1 MSSTISNWAVIPA
14 AGSGS
19 RMATDVP
26 KQYLQINGK
35 TILEHTIERLLG
47 HPKIDGIVVAIAAD
61 DERWDSLQIK
71 SNKPIIKTLGGKER
85 CHSVKNA
92 LYELTR
98 HGKDRDW
105 VLVHDAARPCLRHAD
120 LDKLF
125 AQLSDH
131 MVGGLL
137 AYPVKDT
144 MKRSDEKQRVI
155 ETVDRNRLWHALTP
169 QMFRLHL
176 LRDALNNA
184 ISDGFL
190 VTDEAS
196 AVEHAGYQPKLVEG
210 RADNIKI
217 TTPEDLALA
226 EFYLSRLGNQKSG
239 NQ

>member
-1 MSSTISNWAVIPA
+1 MSSTNSNWAVVPA

-19 RMATDVP
+19 RMAADVP

-35 TILEHTIERLLG
+35 TILEYTIERLIT
-47 HPKIDGIVVAIAAD
+47 HPRIDGVVVAIAAD
-61 DERWDSLQIK
+61 DERWDELQFQT
-71 SNKPIIKTLGGKER
+71 NKPVIKTLGGEER

-92 LYELTR
+92 LYEVSR
-98 HGKDRDW
+98 HGSEQDW
-105 VLVHDAARPCLRHAD
+105 VLVHDAARPCLRHED
-120 LDKLF
+120 LNKLF
-125 AQLSDH
+125 EQLSDH

-144 MKRSDEKQRVI
+144 MKRSDEKQRIV
-155 ETVDRNRLWHALTP
+155 ETVDRNQLWHALTP

-176 LRDALNNA
+176 LRDALNKA
-184 ISDGFL
+184 IDDGFL

-217 TTPEDLALA
+217 TTPEDLSLA
-226 EFYLSRLGNQKSG
+226 EFYLSRMESQ
-239 NQ
+239 

>member
-1 MSSTISNWAVIPA
+1 MSSTVSNWAIVPA

-19 RMATDVP
+19 RMAADVP
-26 KQYLQINGK
+26 KQYLQIHGK
-35 TILEHTIERLLG
+35 TILEHTIERLAS
-47 HPKIDGIVVAIAAD
+47 HPKIDGIVVAVAAED
-61 DERWDSLQIK
+61 NRFDSLRFQTDK
-71 SNKPIIKTLGGKER
+71 SIIKTLGGKER

-92 LYELTR
+92 LDELTR
-98 HGKDRDW
+98 HGNDQDW
-105 VLVHDAARPCLRHAD
+105 VLVHDAARPCLRHED
-120 LDKLF
+120 LDRLF
-125 AQLSDH
+125 NQLSGH

-144 MKRSDEKQRVI
+144 MKRSDEQQRVI

-176 LRDALNNA
+176 LRDALNKA
-184 ISDGFL
+184 INDGFL

-226 EFYLSRLGNQKSG
+226 EFYLSNMGNY
-239 NQ
+239 

>member
-1 MSSTISNWAVIPA
+1 MSSTNSNWAVVPA

-19 RMATDVP
+19 RMAANLP
-26 KQYLQINGK
+26 KQYLQINSK
-35 TILEHTIERLLG
+35 TILQHTIECLIT
-47 HPKIDGIVVAIAAD
+47 HPKIDGVVVAIAAD
-61 DERWDSLQIK
+61 DQRWNELQFN
-71 SNKPIIKTLGGKER
+71 SDKPIINTLGGEER

-92 LYELTR
+92 LYEVSR
-98 HGKDRDW
+98 HGTEQDW
-105 VLVHDAARPCLRHAD
+105 VLVHDAARPCLRHED
-120 LDKLF
+120 LDKLI

-144 MKRSDEKQRVI
+144 MKRSDDKQRVV
-155 ETVDRNRLWHALTP
+155 ETVDRNQLWHALTP

-176 LRDALNNA
+176 LRDALNKA
-184 ISDGFL
+184 LDDGFL

-217 TTPEDLALA
+217 TTPEDLSLA
-226 EFYLSRLGNQKSG
+226 EFYLSQLGRP
-239 NQ
+239 

>member
-1 MSSTISNWAVIPA
+1 MSSTISNWAVVPA

-19 RMATDVP
+19 RMAANVP
-26 KQYLQINGK
+26 KQYLKIHDK
-35 TILEHTIERLLG
+35 TILEHTIERLVS
-47 HPKIDGIVVAIAAD
+47 HPKITGVVVAISAD
-61 DERWDSLQIK
+61 DQHWDTLKFQT
-71 SNKPIIKTLGGKER
+71 NKPVVKTLGGKER

-92 LYELTR
+92 LYEVTR
-98 HGKDRDW
+98 HGTDRDW
-105 VLVHDAARPCLRHAD
+105 VLVHDAARPCLRHED

-137 AYPVKDT
+137 AYPVRDT
-144 MKRSDEKQRVI
+144 MKRADEKQRVV
-155 ETVDRNRLWHALTP
+155 ETVDRDRLWHALTP

-176 LRDALNNA
+176 LRDALNKA
-184 ISDGFL
+184 IDEGFL

-210 RADNIKI
+210 HADNIKI

-226 EFYLSRLGNQKSG
+226 AFYLSKLRIQ
-239 NQ
+239 

>member
-1 MSSTISNWAVIPA
+1 MSSTISNWAVVPA

-26 KQYLQINGK
+26 KQYLHIHGR
-35 TILEHTIERLLG
+35 TILEHTIERLLS
-47 HPKIDGIVVAIAAD
+47 HPRIDGAVVAIAAD
-61 DERWDSLQIK
+61 DGRWDKLQFQTH
-71 SNKPIIKTLGGKER
+71 KPIIKTLGGKER

-98 HGKDRDW
+98 RGADRDW
-105 VLVHDAARPCLRHAD
+105 VLVHDAARPCLRHED
-120 LDKLF
+120 LDRLF
-125 AQLSDH
+125 KQLSDH

-137 AYPVKDT
+137 AFPVKDT
-144 MKRSDEKQRVI
+144 MKRGDEKQRVI
-155 ETVDRNRLWHALTP
+155 ETVDRDRLWHALTP

-184 ISDGFL
+184 INDGFL

-210 RADNIKI
+210 HADNIKI

-226 EFYLSRLGNQKSG
+226 AFYLSNIGNQ
-239 NQ
+239 